1 MKKLNTPW
9 VVVSV
14 LLALLL
20 TSIILNFKFSN
31 LVSQQRATIN
41 SIKYDCHKMEEYE
54 EAIRLADTIMD
65 NNDLWDRD
73 GSDAMSDYLNLRAN
87 MDTTFYKGFHNSI
100 LLDNLSYDYNE

>member
-73 GSDAMSDYLNLRAN
+73 GSDVMSDYLNLRAN